1 LIERISNS
9 EEEEAAAESI
19 IPVEI
24 DLAQSLERL
33 LPLQDKIATVSVR
46 VPVTN
51 GAMADFTVQLKEPT
65 TKKEINLLFKTAAE
79 NEYKN
84 IIAYSE
90 DPLVSADIKGDT
102 HSCIID
108 GTLTSVAVKQVKI
121 IAWFDNEYGYTSRI
135 HRLAFILEKN

>member
-1 LIERISNS
+1 MMIRQS
-9 EEEEAAAESI
+9 
-19 IPVEI
+19 V
-24 DLAQSLERL
+24 AQIHPGKR
-33 LPLQDKIATVSVR
+33 
-46 VPVTN
+46 
-51 GAMADFTVQLKEPT
+51 
-65 TKKEINLLFKTAAE
+65 AAE

-135 HRLAFILEKN
+135 IDWLLYWKKLMN